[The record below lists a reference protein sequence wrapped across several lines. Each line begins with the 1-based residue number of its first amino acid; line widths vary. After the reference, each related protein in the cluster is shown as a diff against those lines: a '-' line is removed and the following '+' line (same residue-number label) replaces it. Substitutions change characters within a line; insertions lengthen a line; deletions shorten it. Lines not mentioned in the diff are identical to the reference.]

1 MAVNDPQHHVSISET
16 HYRLLKLLE
25 AKPYLSQ
32 RELARELGISLGKI
46 NYCLG
51 ALVEKGWIKARNF
64 RNSRNKLGYAY
75 LLTPRGIEQKAVITV
90 DFLRRKISEYDVLKK
105 EITQLRR
112 EVDGFHSGKLP

>member
-1 MAVNDPQHHVSISET
+1 MDET
-16 HYRLLKLLE
+16 HYQLLKLLE
-25 AKPYLSQ
+25 AKPHLSQ

-46 NYCLG
+46 NYCLA
-51 ALVEKGWIKARNF
+51 ALVEKGWVKARNF

-90 DFLRRKISEYDVLKK
+90 DFLRRKIAEYEALKK

-112 EVDGFHSGKLP
+112 EVDGPHFGKLP

>member
-1 MAVNDPQHHVSISET
+1 MNET
-16 HYRLLKLLE
+16 HYQLLKLLE

-90 DFLRRKISEYDVLKK
+90 DFLRRKISEYEALKK

-112 EVDGFHSGKLP
+112 EVEPRSGKLP

>member
-1 MAVNDPQHHVSISET
+1 MDET

-25 AKPYLSQ
+25 ARPYLSQ

-90 DFLRRKISEYDVLKK
+90 DFLRRKIAEYEALKK

-112 EVDGFHSGKLP
+112 EVDGPHSGKQS